1 MRHLPTSRLARRSDS
16 SGPDQSAGTGLCPAP
31 CYRLLDIPS
40 DAGPLA
46 DEVLPAP
53 AVHGPVACLW
63 RTAPG
68 LVVPRTYAAR
78 PEFAAVRADFAARGC
93 PIHVRQSGGG
103 VVPQGPGILNL
114 SLAQVFAGRPLDH
127 SEALYRHLCA
137 LIGDALAAF
146 GIETRAQ
153 PVEGSFCDGRYNL
166 AVPSPTRKIAGTAQV
181 WRRIP
186 GDAPDRHVG
195 LVHALILAQGD
206 PAELTARANA
216 LEAALGSARRYDADR
231 ITTLDRLLPPDE
243 HPDFA
248 AVLEVRL
255 RETLRAWPPLAT
267 TAPARPRPES

>member
-1 MRHLPTSRLARRSDS
+1 MSAPH
-16 SGPDQSAGTGLCPAP
+16 SG
-31 CYRLLDIPS
+31 YRLLDIPFG
-40 DAGPLA
+40 AGPLA
-46 DEVLPAP
+46 DEVLLTPAIQE
-53 AVHGPVACLW
+53 PVACLW
-63 RTAPG
+63 RTTPG

-78 PEFAAVRADFAARGC
+78 PEFAAVRADFSARGW

-127 SEALYRHLCA
+127 AEALYRHLCA
-137 LIGDALAAF
+137 LISDALAVF
-146 GIETRAQ
+146 GIEARAQ

-166 AVPSPTRKIAGTAQV
+166 AVPSPDRKIAGTAQV

-186 GDAPDRHVG
+186 GHAPDRHVG

-216 LEAALGSARRYDADR
+216 LEAALGSSRRYDADR

-243 HPDFA
+243 HPDFPSA
-248 AVLEVRL
+248 LEARL
-255 RETLRAWPPLAT
+255 QETLRARSPLPT
-267 TAPARPRPES
+267 TAPARPRPEP

>member
-1 MRHLPTSRLARRSDS
+1 MSAPH
-16 SGPDQSAGTGLCPAP
+16 SG
-31 CYRLLDIPS
+31 YRLLDIPFG
-40 DAGPLA
+40 AGPLA
-46 DEVLPAP
+46 DEVLLTPAIQE
-53 AVHGPVACLW
+53 PVACLW

-78 PEFAAVRADFAARGC
+78 PEFAAVQADFAARGC

-137 LIGDALAAF
+137 LIGDALAVF
-146 GIETRAQ
+146 GIEARAQ

-166 AVPSPTRKIAGTAQV
+166 AVPSPDRKIAGTAQV

-186 GDAPDRHVG
+186 GHAPDRHVG

-216 LEAALGSARRYDADR
+216 LEAALGSTRRYDADR

-243 HPDFA
+243 HPDFPA
-248 AVLEVRL
+248 ALEARL
-255 RETLRAWPPLAT
+255 QETLRARSPLPT
-267 TAPARPRPES
+267 TAPARPRPEP